1 MAFLF
6 VRAFLSIPFDSGR
19 LQGIMATLSWSKKV
33 ILLLILFFL
42 LLPIGTWAIEMEEA
56 GKPVKGLSEHA
67 ASMDMIWTLIA
78 SFLIFLMQA
87 GFTLVEVGFTR
98 AKNAGNVVMK
108 NMIDFAVG
116 SIGFFFI
123 GYGLMF
129 GGSALGL
136 FGTSDFFLSH
146 ITAAGKVDNWK
157 FANLMFQV
165 VFAATA
171 ATIVSG
177 AMSERAKF
185 IGYLFYSVLI
195 STLIYP
201 VVGHWIWGGGWLARR
216 GMIDF
221 SGSTVV
227 HSVGG
232 WVSLAGVLVLGPR
245 LGRYNRDGSM
255 NIIPGH
261 NIPLVALGVFILW
274 FGWFG
279 FNTGNTLSATNPSI
293 ALIAVNTIL
302 AGASGALCTMAL
314 TWALRGKPDVGMTLN
329 GILSGLVSCTGG
341 VAIISPFSA
350 ISIGGIAGIIL
361 YLSVRGLERL
371 RIDDPVGAI
380 SVHGANGIWGTLAV
394 GLFAQDKYVQNSL
407 GFSTNGLFFG
417 GGLDLFS
424 VQALAVVTVFLW
436 AFFLSFGFFKAL
448 NAAIGLRVSPEE
460 EVRGL
465 DFGEHSMTSYPLFDE
480 FQRKQEEIV
489 EELERVRE
497 LSLLHDI
504 SQSMYTLNLDEILEL
519 ILEGVTKGVGFDR
532 ARLYLLDEE
541 KNQLVCKMAVG
552 VERDKI
558 QNLSLPY
565 DRDDNMVSRAMI
577 ERKPFIVEDAKADPR
592 VNRELISFLD
602 VKSFAAVPLF
612 AKDKVRGGIAADN
625 LFSQSLIT
633 EKKLQSLMIFA
644 NQAALALE
652 NALMYEE
659 LKAFSGQ
666 LEERVKRATAELE
679 ETQKQLFQSEKLAAL
694 GKLSA
699 GIAHEIRNPLTS
711 IKILIHSL
719 VDEMATETS
728 REKDLVVIE
737 GEIQRVNKIIKQFL
751 DFARPREPALEPID
765 IREVLEHTAT
775 LLGYEMEAQEILLRK
790 DFPPELPRVLA
801 DKEQMMQ
808 VFLNLML
815 NAIQAMP
822 QGGQLHLAGRVFP
835 ERLQTVKE
843 KRLAPGEGRGNFVEI
858 AIADTGSG
866 IPEEIKGKLFE
877 PFFSTKE
884 EGIGLGL
891 SIAQRIVEQ
900 HGGRIRAENMPG
912 KGAVFS
918 VNLPVDEQK
927 KQKEKEASL

>member
-1 MAFLF
+1 MRFLL
-6 VRAFLSIPFDSGR
+6 RPRNSLFLLF
-19 LQGIMATLSWSKKV
+19 
-33 ILLLILFFL
+33 LLVSL
-42 LLPIGTWAIEMEEA
+42 LLPGGVWSLAGDDG
-56 GKPVKGLSEHA
+56 GKPIKALSEHA
-67 ASMDMIWTLIA
+67 ASMDMVWTLIA

-98 AKNAGNVVMK
+98 AKNSGNVVMK
-108 NMIDFAVG
+108 NIIDFALG

-129 GGSALGL
+129 GASAFGL

-146 ITAAGKVDNWK
+146 ITITGKVDNWK

-245 LGRYNRDGSM
+245 LGRYNRDGSVS
-255 NIIPGH
+255 IIPGH

-293 ALIAVNTIL
+293 ALIAINTIL
-302 AGASGALCTMAL
+302 AGASGALCTMVL
-314 TWALRGKPDVGMTLN
+314 TWVLRRKPDVGMTLN
-329 GILSGLVSCTGG
+329 GVLAGLVSCTGS

-350 ISIGGIAGIIL
+350 AGIGSLAGIIL
-361 YLSVRGLERL
+361 YFSLKLFERWH
-371 RIDDPVGAI
+371 IDDPVGAI
-380 SVHGANGIWGTLAV
+380 SVHGVNGIWGTLAV
-394 GLFAQDKYVQNSL
+394 GLFAQDKYVLNSL
-407 GFSTNGLFFG
+407 GYAVNGLFFG
-417 GGLDLFS
+417 GGMDLLA
-424 VQALAVVTVFLW
+424 VQALAVISVFLW
-436 AFFLSFGFFKAL
+436 AFPLAFGFFKLL
-448 NAAIGLRVSPEE
+448 NATVGLRVSPEQ

-465 DFGEHSMTSYPLFDE
+465 DFGEHSMTSYPVFDE
-480 FQRKQEEIV
+480 FQRKQEEII

-497 LSLLHDI
+497 LSLLHEI
-504 SQSMYTLNLDEILEL
+504 GQSMHTLDLEEILEL
-519 ILEGVTKGVGFDR
+519 ILQGVARGIGFDR
-532 ARLYLLDEE
+532 VRLYLLDEE
-541 KNQLVCKMAVG
+541 KRQLVCKVAVG
-552 VERDKI
+552 VEREKI
-558 QNLSLPY
+558 ESLSLPY
-565 DRDDNMVSRAMI
+565 DRQDNMISRAIM
-577 ERKPFIVEDAKADPR
+577 ERRPFIVEDAGRDPR
-592 VNRELISFLD
+592 VNRGLTSFLD
-602 VKSFAAVPLF
+602 VKSFAAVPLLSR
-612 AKDKVRGGIAADN
+612 DRVLGGIAADN
-625 LFSQSLIT
+625 LISQQAIT

-659 LKAFSGQ
+659 LKAFSSQ
-666 LEERVKRATAELE
+666 LGERVKRATLELQ
-679 ETQKQLFQSEKLAAL
+679 ETQRQLFQSEKMAAL

-719 VDEMATETS
+719 VDEMATPAS
-728 REKDLVVIE
+728 REKDLTVIE
-737 GEIQRVNKIIKQFL
+737 SEIERVNKIIKQFL
-751 DFARPREPALEPID
+751 EFARPRPPSLEPMD
-765 IREVLEHTAT
+765 VRKVLDET
-775 LLGYEMEAQEILLRK
+775 LALVAYEMEAQGVALEK
-790 DFPPELPRVLA
+790 EYAPELPPVPMDR
-801 DKEQMMQ
+801 EQMKQ
-808 VFLNLML
+808 VFLNILL
-815 NAIQAMP
+815 NAIQAMEE
-822 QGGQLHLAGRVFP
+822 GGQLKVLTALKNHSAGAKNQSVM
-835 ERLQTVKE
+835 
-843 KRLAPGEGRGNFVEI
+843 EI
-858 AIADTGSG
+858 SFQDTGRG
-866 IPEEIKGKLFE
+866 IPEDMQARVFE

-891 SIAQRIVEQ
+891 PIAQRIVEE
-900 HGGRIRAENMPG
+900 HGGKIRLESIPG
-912 KGAVFS
+912 KGTIFYLTIPYGTQINAANRDS
-918 VNLPVDEQK
+918 
-927 KQKEKEASL
+927 